1 MKKIIIFYASYGGG
15 HLSAANSIKQYI
27 EANYKD
33 CEVHL
38 IDCMKYIN
46 TGLEKVST
54 DSYKM
59 IAKNLP
65 YLWGGIYK
73 LTDKGP
79 MAEISSISNKIMSI
93 KLLNLFKEIKPDIV
107 ISTHPFSTQMV
118 AVLKQF
124 KKTDCYLASIMTD
137 FAPHSQWLIG
147 YQYID
152 SIFVSHEGMRRE
164 IIAKGIPEN
173 KIYSTGIPLSI
184 KFLQNYNREEIKEK
198 LRIKY
203 KEKNNSIFWGRRV
216 WIRKR

>member
-27 EANYKD
+27 ETNYKE
-33 CEVHL
+33 CEIHL
-38 IDCMKYIN
+38 VDCMKYIN
-46 TGLEKVST
+46 IGLEKVST

-65 YLWGGIYK
+65 NIWGGIYK
-73 LTDKGP
+73 LADKKP
-79 MAEISSISNKIMSI
+79 VAELSSISNKIMSI
-93 KLLNLFKEIKPDIV
+93 KLLNLFKNLQPDIV

-118 AVLKQF
+118 TALKMF

-147 YQYID
+147 HKYIN

-164 IIAKGIPEN
+164 IIAKGIPED
-173 KIYSTGIPLSI
+173 KVHSTGIPLSN

-198 LRIKY
+198 LRA
-203 KEKNNSIFWGRRV
+203 
-216 WIRKR
+216 